1 MKHYRATELN
11 GWLRKTGYVG
21 LSSEGDWYFVQYR
34 WPFGR
39 WKSRFEQAPTAR
51 EEELR
56 TKEAATSLAKARQA
70 RAIFWTTTGVALG
83 WIALEAGLWWY
94 SLQGAPWTTLGA
106 LGLGWAWMLEDWWH
120 REGERLEALGEP
132 PAPLAEEEA
141 AQDEPVQQALDEVLR
156 STPMRENNFFH
167 ELLDGAAVT
176 TPIIRAGASGSP
188 PRQEYGFHSELLSA
202 DMPPVLSFGALPGG
216 FGWRV
221 NSTGSPQDRDDPVPD
236 PRPAPPTG
244 SSQGRNDPSQPL
256 TMGRIHVDP
265 VTGRLVFN
273 NIHVDAVPSDVLDG
287 MVRGNNAHIFTQCL
301 FTGTADPRLD
311 ASRSSGMI
319 RLSSS
324 QPAPAPLTMPPALL
338 PEPVT
343 IEQLVA
349 SGRASQFLSSEDIQ
363 NLRSFNGELNRQLQA
378 MKDPDPPPPPP
389 PPPPPVSSLERRRRR
404 VQRILQERGGP
415 APDED

>member
-1 MKHYRATELN
+1 MKHYRATAFDDYRVDQASD
-11 GWLRKTGYVG
+11 GQR
-21 LSSEGDWYFVQYR
+21 YFVQYR

-106 LGLGWAWMLEDWWH
+106 MGLGWAWMLEDWWH
-120 REGERLEALGEP
+120 REGQRLEALGEP

-141 AQDEPVQQALDEVLR
+141 AQDEPVQQVLDEVLR

-188 PRQEYGFHSELLSA
+188 PRQEYGFHSGLLSA

-221 NSTGSPQDRDDPVPD
+221 NSTGSPQGRDDPVPD

-256 TMGRIHVDP
+256 TMGRVYVDP

-273 NIHVDAVPSDVLDG
+273 NTRFESVSSDVIDE
-287 MVRGNNAHIFTQCL
+287 MIRGNNAHIFVQCAFL
-301 FTGTADPRLD
+301 GTADPRLD
-311 ASRSSGMI
+311 ASRSSGGINFTTTPAEMPVLFEPLAQEHARVVQSI
-319 RLSSS
+319 SQADLS
-324 QPAPAPLTMPPALL
+324 
-338 PEPVT
+338 
-343 IEQLVA
+343 
-349 SGRASQFLSSEDIQ
+349 ASQFLSSEDIQ
-363 NLRSFNGELNRQLQA
+363 NLRPFNGELNRQLQV

-389 PPPPPVSSLERRRRR
+389 PTSPFVSSLERRRRR
-404 VQRILQERGGP
+404 VQRILKERGGP
-415 APDED
+415 APDAD

>member
-1 MKHYRATELN
+1 MKHYRATAFDDYRVDQASD
-11 GWLRKTGYVG
+11 GQR
-21 LSSEGDWYFVQYR
+21 YFVQYR

-120 REGERLEALGEP
+120 REGERLGALGEP

-141 AQDEPVQQALDEVLR
+141 DQDEPVQQVLDEVLR

-176 TPIIRAGASGSP
+176 SPIIRAGASGSP

-221 NSTGSPQDRDDPVPD
+221 NSTGSSQGRDDPVPD

-244 SSQGRNDPSQPL
+244 SSQGRNDPLQPL

-324 QPAPAPLTMPPALL
+324 QPAPAPLTMPHDLS
-338 PEPVT
+338 EPLT
-343 IEQLVA
+343 IEQMV
-349 SGRASQFLSSEDIQ
+349 SNYRFFSHEDIMA
-363 NLRSFNGELNRQLQA
+363 LRPAVLNRPRQA
-378 MKDPDPPPPPP
+378 VKDPDPPPPPP